1 MSLPEDPSPT
11 SGPQAPAPPASAAA
25 RSHSCGTYGAVSVL
39 AALAIFFTAGLVVFV
54 ISRVSRPND
63 GVSHRRTPTLWVPT
77 LFLLLSGMAVE
88 SGAQYARRARLAE
101 VGRWLW
107 VSLALATLFAVVQ
120 AMGMADLLHAHQ
132 LSSTTRAIIGLN
144 GLAFSLVLIHAVHV
158 LGGMV
163 LLTTLSVRAS
173 VGALSLQ
180 HLPSVRSV
188 AIYWHFLEG
197 V

>member
-1 MSLPEDPSPT
+1 M
-11 SGPQAPAPPASAAA
+11 
-25 RSHSCGTYGAVSVL
+25 
-39 AALAIFFTAGLVVFV
+39 VFV

-63 GVSHRRTPTLWVPT
+63 RVRSHQRTPTLWVST

-107 VSLALATLFAVVQ
+107 VLALATLFAVVQ

-173 VGALSLQ
+173 VGPLSLQ
-180 HLPSVRSV
+180 HLTSVRSV

>member
-1 MSLPEDPSPT
+1 M
-11 SGPQAPAPPASAAA
+11 
-25 RSHSCGTYGAVSVL
+25 
-39 AALAIFFTAGLVVFV
+39 VFV

-63 GVSHRRTPTLWVPT
+63 GVEAIGAPPTLWVST

-173 VGALSLQ
+173 VGPLSLQ
-180 HLPSVRSV
+180 HLTSVRSV

>member
-1 MSLPEDPSPT
+1 MGL
-11 SGPQAPAPPASAAA
+11 
-25 RSHSCGTYGAVSVL
+25 YLFL

-63 GVSHRRTPTLWVPT
+63 GVSHRRTPTLWVST

-173 VGALSLQ
+173 VGPLSLQ
-180 HLPSVRSV
+180 HLTSVRSV

>member
-1 MSLPEDPSPT
+1 M
-11 SGPQAPAPPASAAA
+11 
-25 RSHSCGTYGAVSVL
+25 
-39 AALAIFFTAGLVVFV
+39 
-54 ISRVSRPND
+54 
-63 GVSHRRTPTLWVPT
+63 
-77 LFLLLSGMAVE
+77 E

-132 LSSTTRAIIGLN
+132 LSSTTRAIISLD

-180 HLPSVRSV
+180 HLPAVRSV